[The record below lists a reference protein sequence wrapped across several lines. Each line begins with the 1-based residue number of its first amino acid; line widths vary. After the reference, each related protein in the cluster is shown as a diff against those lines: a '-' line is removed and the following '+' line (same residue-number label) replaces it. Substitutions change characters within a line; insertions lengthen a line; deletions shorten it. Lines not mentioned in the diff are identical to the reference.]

1 MKVSQ
6 ILTVKGDAVHSVKAD
21 DQIADAVKMLND
33 KRVGA
38 LLVLG
43 DAGEIAGIIS
53 ERDVVRGL
61 GAEGVALLQQPISS
75 LMTKDVV
82 TCDMDRAVDDL
93 MRDMTDHRIRHLPVV
108 ENGKLAGIISIGDV
122 VKYRV
127 NELEDESNELR
138 EYIQRG

>member
-6 ILTVKGDAVHSVKAD
+6 ILTVKGDAVHSVKPD
-21 DQIADAVKMLND
+21 DSIADVVKMLND
-33 KRVGA
+33 KSVGA

-43 DAGEIAGIIS
+43 DAGEIVGIIS
-53 ERDVVRGL
+53 ERDVIRGL
-61 GAEGVALLQQPISS
+61 GAKGVALLEHPISS
-75 LMTKDVV
+75 LMTKDVI

-108 ENGKLAGIISIGDV
+108 ENGKLAGVISIGDV

-127 NELEDESNELR
+127 NELEKESNEMR
-138 EYIQRG
+138 EYIHRG

>member
-21 DQIADAVKMLND
+21 DSIADAVKMLNN
-33 KRVGA
+33 KKVGA

-61 GAEGVALLQQPISS
+61 GVKGVALLEQPISS
-75 LMTKDVV
+75 LMTKDVI

-108 ENGKLAGIISIGDV
+108 ENGKLAGVISIGDV